1 MAAGRWEHFP
11 HDADMGVRGFGD
23 TLEEAFEQGALAL
36 TGVIT
41 NLSWVQADEE
51 VSITCEAPDLELL
64 FVDWLNALIYE
75 MDTRDLLF
83 SRFEVH
89 IEGERL
95 IGKAWG
101 EAVERERHQPAVEVK
116 GATFTDLKVGQDA
129 QGRWFAQ
136 CIVDV

>member
-1 MAAGRWEHFP
+1 MTAGKWEHFP

-23 TLEEAFEQGALAL
+23 TLEEAFEQGARAM

-41 NLSWVQADEE
+41 DLAWVEAVEE
-51 VSITCEAPDLELL
+51 VEIACDAPDPELL
-64 FVDWLNALIYE
+64 FVSWLNALIYE
-75 MDTRDLLF
+75 MAIRGLLF

-89 IEGERL
+89 IDGERL
-95 IGKAWG
+95 TGKAWG
-101 EAVERERHQPAVEVK
+101 EPVERERHQPAVEVK
-116 GATFTDLKVGQDA
+116 GATFTDLKVGQDE